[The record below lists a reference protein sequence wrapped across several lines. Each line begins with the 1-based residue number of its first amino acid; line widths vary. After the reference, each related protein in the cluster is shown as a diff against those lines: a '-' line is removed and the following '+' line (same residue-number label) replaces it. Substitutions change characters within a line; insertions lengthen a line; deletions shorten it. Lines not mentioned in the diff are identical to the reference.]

1 MEKEKVKKLSK
12 TKKIIL
18 IVFALFLL
26 LCIGLMAFLHSKLN
40 RINRIDAS
48 DVEMVSPEEETFD
61 GLTKEEAGED
71 TEDVFWNNVDM
82 DIMRDENVHNILLIG
97 QDRRDGEGRQR
108 SDTMIICSINKNNG
122 KLILTSLMRDMY
134 VPISG
139 YSDNRINAAYQ
150 FGGMPLL
157 NQVIKECFGIQIDGN
172 VEVDFDGFI
181 EALSYVGDLEIELY
195 QEEVEHMNRGTNWN
209 LKVGVNSLTPEQAL
223 SYARIRY
230 VGNSDWERTDR
241 QRRVILAALDN
252 VKDLGFM
259 ELVNLADKIL
269 PHVTTDMSNSEIMG
283 YIYTIVVNRITT
295 TESHR
300 IPVDNTYTAKTIR
313 NMQVLVPDLAENSRY
328 LKLYIY
334 GK

>member
-1 MEKEKVKKLSK
+1 MKKISK
-12 TKKIIL
+12 TKKIVL
-18 IVFALFLL
+18 IVFALFL
-26 LCIGLMAFLHSKLN
+26 CVCVGLMAFLHSKLN
-40 RINRIDAS
+40 RINRVDES
-48 DVEMVSPEEETFD
+48 EVEMISPEDETFD
-61 GLTKEEAGED
+61 GLTKEEVGEE
-71 TEDVFWNNVDM
+71 TEDVIWNNVDM

-134 VPISG
+134 VPIPG

-157 NQVIKECFGIQIDGN
+157 NQVIEKCFGIQIDGN

-195 QEEVEHMNRGTNWN
+195 QEEVEYMNRGTNWN
-209 LKVGVNSLTPEQAL
+209 LKVGVNALTPEQAL

-241 QRRVILAALDN
+241 QRRVVMAALDN

-259 ELVNLADKIL
+259 ELVELADNIL
-269 PHVTTDMSNSEIMG
+269 PHITTDMSNSEIFG
-283 YIYTIVVNRITT
+283 YIYTVVVNRITAI
-295 TESHR
+295 ESHR
-300 IPVDNTYTAKTIR
+300 IPVDNTYTAKTIK
-313 NMQVLVPDLAENSRY
+313 NMQVLIPDLAENSRY

>member
-108 SDTMIICSINKNNG
+108 
-122 KLILTSLMRDMY
+122 
-134 VPISG
+134 
-139 YSDNRINAAYQ
+139 
-150 FGGMPLL
+150 
-157 NQVIKECFGIQIDGN
+157 
-172 VEVDFDGFI
+172 
-181 EALSYVGDLEIELY
+181 
-195 QEEVEHMNRGTNWN
+195 
-209 LKVGVNSLTPEQAL
+209 
-223 SYARIRY
+223 
-230 VGNSDWERTDR
+230 
-241 QRRVILAALDN
+241 
-252 VKDLGFM
+252 
-259 ELVNLADKIL
+259 
-269 PHVTTDMSNSEIMG
+269 
-283 YIYTIVVNRITT
+283 
-295 TESHR
+295 
-300 IPVDNTYTAKTIR
+300 
-313 NMQVLVPDLAENSRY
+313 
-328 LKLYIY
+328 
-334 GK
+334 